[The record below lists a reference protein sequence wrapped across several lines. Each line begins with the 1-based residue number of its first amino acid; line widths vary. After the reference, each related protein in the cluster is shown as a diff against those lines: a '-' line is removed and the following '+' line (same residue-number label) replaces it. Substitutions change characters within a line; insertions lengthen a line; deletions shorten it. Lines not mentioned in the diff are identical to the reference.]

1 MSQGQISVGRQ
12 TLSRVTSGTLMIAG
26 TTIGAGMLG
35 IPLLTAQAGFWP
47 ALLITSLVWVFMLCT
62 GLLFLE
68 VSLWMPAGSNILSM
82 AQRFLGRK
90 GKFVAGGMF
99 IFLYYCL
106 MIAYFAAGAPLTADF
121 LNATFGLH
129 LNGVASYALFGV
141 VFGLIVALGAKAI
154 DKVNMFLTIAMVV
167 DYFVMVWMGCG
178 EVEFSNLQFTKWSA
192 VALSIPILFSAF
204 GYHNMIPSLCNYL
217 KGERK
222 SLQLSIIL
230 GTTIPFLFYLIWQ
243 WLIIG
248 AVPAG
253 AIGAA
258 RDAGLPAT
266 SALQAASGSS
276 SIFLVGQYF
285 AFFAIV
291 TSMLGVAFSLV
302 DFLGDGLKIN
312 REKKTNRFFLVFL
325 TFLPPLLCV
334 VFDPNIFD
342 KALGVAGGFGEA
354 FLNGLLPVGLVWMG
368 RYAMKLPS
376 SCPLPGG
383 RLTLFLILAG
393 SLFVIGLEFFL
404 LLT

>member
-1 MSQGQISVGRQ
+1 MSQGEVSVGRQ
-12 TLSRVTSGTLMIAG
+12 SLSRVTSGTLMIAG
-26 TTIGAGMLG
+26 TAIGAGMLG

-47 ALLITSLVWVFMLCT
+47 SLFITALVWVFMLCT

-129 LNGVASYALFGV
+129 LSGVTSYALFGL
-141 VFGLIVALGAKAI
+141 VFGAIVALGAKAI
-154 DKVNMFLTIAMVV
+154 DRVNMFLTIAMVV

-178 EVEFSNLQFTKWSA
+178 DVEFSNLTFNKWSA

-204 GYHNMIPSLCNYL
+204 GYHNMIPSLCSYL

-222 SLQLSIIL
+222 SLQWSIIL
-230 GTTIPFLFYLIWQ
+230 GTTIPFLFYLVWQ

-253 AIGAA
+253 AIAAA
-258 RDAGLPAT
+258 REAGLPAT
-266 SALQAASGSS
+266 SALQSVSGNA

-285 AFFAIV
+285 AFFAII

-302 DFLGDGLKIN
+302 DFLGDGLKVS
-312 REKKTNRFFLVFL
+312 REGSKRYFLVFL
-325 TFLPPLLCV
+325 TFFPPFLCV
-334 VFDPNIFD
+334 VIDPNIFD
-342 KALGVAGGFGEA
+342 KALGIAGGFGEA
-354 FLNGLLPVGLVWMG
+354 FLNGLLPVVLVWMG
-368 RYAMKLPS
+368 RYAVKLPS
-376 SCPLPGG
+376 ECRLPGG
-383 RLTLFLILAG
+383 RLTLFLILIG
-393 SLFVIGLEFFL
+393 SLFVIGLELFSL
-404 LLT
+404 LS